1 MVVGRGALVAFSPA
15 GCGGLYPVS
24 KVGILAPS
32 PLHCHISLYMESFLQ
47 SKQNKA
53 LSLPL
58 FAYICTLSVLNYCRV
73 GTSGK
78 VETKTDSCSSSTS
91 TIYSAGLTH
100 LDNAVCCHLQL
111 SHLNL
116 EVDKALC
123 YTSRIG
129 THALVALWS
138 IGCQTH
144 RTRIRLRRRV
154 RQV

>member
-58 FAYICTLSVLNYCRV
+58 FRIHFHSMSVFNYCRV

-100 LDNAVCCHLQL
+100 LDNAV
-111 SHLNL
+111 
-116 EVDKALC
+116 
-123 YTSRIG
+123 
-129 THALVALWS
+129 
-138 IGCQTH
+138 
-144 RTRIRLRRRV
+144 
-154 RQV
+154 